1 MTFIPASR
9 KSIRFSFQGLLA
21 GSLIAV
27 SSMSMADSETTW
39 FGEVADGEWLAGVKL
54 GAIHPQ
60 ISGYQTAP
68 TAALVLGYQFSRPIG
83 DNGSSSIELELGGS
97 GNADITSAAV
107 SGTVGDFDVSFAGLF
122 FNYRSPGT
130 VYFKG
135 KAGML
140 GTRINSRTVSG
151 LETTSTDTSFA
162 IGLGAGVRL
171 GGDEGRTSIEAEW
184 VATTGDHDIN
194 YYNLGANIEF

>member
-1 MTFIPASR
+1 MFIPASNKIVQR
-9 KSIRFSFQGLLA
+9 SIQGLLA
-21 GSLIAV
+21 GSMLIV
-27 SSMSMADSETTW
+27 SSLSVADSETTW

-60 ISGYQTAP
+60 ISGYETAP
-68 TAALVLGYQFSRPIG
+68 TGALVLGYQFSRPVG
-83 DNGSSSIELELGGS
+83 DHGSSSIELELGGS
-97 GNADITSAAV
+97 GNADITSA
-107 SGTVGDFDVSFAGLF
+107 SIDGTVGEFDVQFAGLF

-140 GTRINSRTVSG
+140 GTRINTRTNFG
-151 LETTSTDTSFA
+151 PEITSTDTSFA
-162 IGLGAGVRL
+162 FGLGAGVRL
-171 GGDEGRTSIEAEW
+171 GGNEGHSTIEAEW
-184 VATTGDHDIN
+184 VATTGDHDVN